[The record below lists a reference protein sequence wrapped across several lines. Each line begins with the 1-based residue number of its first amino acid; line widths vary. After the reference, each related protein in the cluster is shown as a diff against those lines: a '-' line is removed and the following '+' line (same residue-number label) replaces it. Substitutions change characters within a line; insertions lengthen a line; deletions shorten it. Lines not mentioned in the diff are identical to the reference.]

1 MSILDNA
8 LNRIMDS
15 GDDRPLSKRIA
26 DERRELKAD
35 ISELEDRI
43 QYIESPKGRKE
54 LLQEVDSPEELGRR
68 RRQLRDRLEGL
79 REQDSALAE
88 RQKAAKL
95 EEQSEELEE
104 MVDELPALAE
114 EFEAA
119 ERRLR
124 EAREALEGA
133 MTESRNLWGRVKSE
147 TRSDPAVTLNPAAL
161 RQLRGIAERL
171 DGWHGKLDHL
181 EPPAGE
187 GGGDAAPRV
196 YDARTGETHHPG
208 GRPEGEPTVRRAE
221 A

>member
-8 LNRIMDS
+8 LSRIMDS
-15 GDDRPLSKRIA
+15 GDDRPLSERIA
-26 DERRELKAD
+26 EERRELKAD

-43 QYIESPKGRKE
+43 QYIESSKGRKE
-54 LLQEVDSPEELGRR
+54 LLREVDSPEELGRR
-68 RRQLRDRLEGL
+68 RRELRDRLEGL
-79 REQDSALAE
+79 QEQDSALAE

-104 MVDELPALAE
+104 MVDELPALAD

-124 EAREALEGA
+124 ETREELEAAL
-133 MTESRNLWGRVKSE
+133 TESRNLWNRVRNE
-147 TRSDPAVTLNPAAL
+147 TRSDPAVTVDGAAL
-161 RQLRGIAERL
+161 RQIRGIAERL
-171 DGWHGKLDHL
+171 DGWHGRLDHL

-187 GGGDAAPRV
+187 DGGEAPPRV

-208 GRPEGEPTVRRAE
+208 GRPDGEPTVRRAE